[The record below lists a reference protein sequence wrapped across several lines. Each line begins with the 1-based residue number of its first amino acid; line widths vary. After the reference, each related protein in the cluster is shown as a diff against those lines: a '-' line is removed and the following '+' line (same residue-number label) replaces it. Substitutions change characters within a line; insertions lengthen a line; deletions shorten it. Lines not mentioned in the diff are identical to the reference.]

1 MPNIIIQFLIPAALV
16 LACLMICLALIAFRG
31 FLITGAILGAV
42 GGDCWAFHRY
52 GFNGMPTIIY
62 LLIPAAV
69 ILTCVLIY
77 LASTN
82 FRGFLVLGSILAAI
96 AAACWLLNA
105 LAPAAGILLVIWFIL
120 RGFRNSTGGGSLF
133 KAFVVHCG
141 VPDISVG
148 EAYMASEA
156 DLI

>member
-16 LACLMICLALIAFRG
+16 FACLIIYLALFAFRG
-31 FLITGAILGAV
+31 FLITGAVLGAV
-42 GGDCWAFHRY
+42 GGDSWAFHRY

-82 FRGFLVLGSILAAI
+82 FRGFVRLGSILAAI
-96 AAACWLLNA
+96 AAAGWLINA
-105 LAPAAGILLVIWFIL
+105 ITPTIGILLVVCFVL
-120 RGFRNSTGGGSLF
+120 RGLRSSTDGSSSF
-133 KAFVVHCG
+133 KAFVVHSG

>member
-1 MPNIIIQFLIPAALV
+1 MPNIIQFLIPAALV
-16 LACLMICLALIAFRG
+16 LACLIICLALITFRE
-31 FLITGAILGAV
+31 FLITGAVLGAV
-42 GGDCWAFHRY
+42 GGDGWAFHRY

-69 ILTCVLIY
+69 ILTCVLIF

-82 FRGFLVLGSILAAI
+82 FRSFLVLGSILAAI
-96 AAACWLLNA
+96 TAAGWLLNS
-105 LAPAAGILLVIWFIL
+105 LAPAVGILLVIWFVLHDL
-120 RGFRNSTGGGSLF
+120 RTRTDSGSLF
-133 KAFVVHCG
+133 KAFVVHSG
-141 VPDISVG
+141 IPDISVG

>member
-1 MPNIIIQFLIPAALV
+1 VLV
-16 LACLMICLALIAFRG
+16 
-31 FLITGAILGAV
+31 
-42 GGDCWAFHRY
+42 
-52 GFNGMPTIIY
+52 
-62 LLIPAAV
+62 
-69 ILTCVLIY
+69 Y

-82 FRGFLVLGSILAAI
+82 FRSFLLLGSILAVI

-105 LAPAAGILLVIWFIL
+105 ITPVIGILMVIWFIL
-120 RGFRNSTGGGSLF
+120 RGLRTSTGDGSLF
-133 KAFVVHCG
+133 NAFVVHSG

>member
-16 LACLMICLALIAFRG
+16 LACLLICHALITLRG
-31 FLITGAILGAV
+31 FLIMGAALGAV
-42 GGDCWAFHRY
+42 GGDSCAFHRY
-52 GFNGMPTIIY
+52 GFYGMPTIIY

-69 ILTCVLIY
+69 ILTCMLIY

-82 FRGFLVLGSILAAI
+82 FRRFLFFGPILAAI
-96 AAACWLLNA
+96 AAAGWLLNA
-105 LAPAAGILLVIWFIL
+105 ITPVVGVLLVTWFVL
-120 RGFRNSTGGGSLF
+120 RGLGTSAGGGSLL
-133 KAFVVHCG
+133 KAFVIHSG